1 MCLPPLMC
9 PLQTWPPPWL
19 SAHVQHRAH
28 GCMHTHAKH
37 RRWQRTEH
45 WHLCT
50 ENAFPRSS
58 MDGWILPSPRAF
70 APLLAPVP
78 RVSPLPLRAP
88 HYSRTETRNEALADS
103 EGQLL
108 SFPSPTARRALR
120 DRASTWGREGRNKDG
135 EKQEGG
141 ERRPWKGF
149 VSHFSNG
156 FCRPC
161 HYGKIQMLDH
171 LRPNSVDW
179 NVSIYVI

>member
-28 GCMHTHAKH
+28 GCMHAHAKH
-37 RRWQRTEH
+37 CRWQRTEH

-108 SFPSPTARRALR
+108 SFPFPHRSPHAKRQSEHMRTGGKEIKTVKNR
-120 DRASTWGREGRNKDG
+120 REGR
-135 EKQEGG
+135 GG
-141 ERRPWKGF
+141 HERALFHISLMAFAGLATMARFK
-149 VSHFSNG
+149 
-156 FCRPC
+156 CL
-161 HYGKIQMLDH
+161 I
-171 LRPNSVDW
+171 
-179 NVSIYVI
+179 I